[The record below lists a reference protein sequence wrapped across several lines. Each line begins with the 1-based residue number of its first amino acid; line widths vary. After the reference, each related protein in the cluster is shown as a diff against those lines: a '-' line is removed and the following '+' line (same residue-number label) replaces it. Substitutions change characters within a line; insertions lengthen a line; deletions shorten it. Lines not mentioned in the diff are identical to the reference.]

1 MHEGLSPIPETGLS
15 LLEDTKRTL
24 QSDIAE
30 ACQQLFSDSTQTGLK
45 STSQST
51 DDYVSKSSSSS
62 RNDAKRFEMYEREI
76 QRRQVSG
83 EDLNFT
89 NSKEYLKSE
98 MTDPRVSLDQFSK
111 ENSEFHATS
120 EGNSYRSNSNRQHS
134 KTGFAREKEGYPTPE
149 QDLDGDIRYQDQR
162 ANLERETSLKDI
174 SSSREQSQQEKGF
187 KGENSSNFTFQGQ
200 EGPVGNSGLQNSL
213 YQNITQNVMGVGE
226 RERGRVV
233 NSEIVDSNVVSSTL
247 QESMPLNS
255 LASFSALI
263 SDLSGEAKDLQ
274 SEKVISE
281 LLK

>member
-30 ACQQLFSDSTQTGLK
+30 ACQQLFSDSTETGIK
-45 STSQST
+45 TTSQST
-51 DDYVSKSSSSS
+51 EDYVSKSSSSS

-98 MTDPRVSLDQFSK
+98 MTDPRVSLDQLSK
-111 ENSEFHATS
+111 ENSDYQVKS
-120 EGNSYRSNSNRQHS
+120 EGHSYHSNSNRQRS
-134 KTGFAREKEGYPTPE
+134 KTDFGREKGGYPTQE
-149 QDLDGDIRYQDQR
+149 QELEGNIGYHEER
-162 ANLERETSLKDI
+162 ASLERETSLKDI
-174 SSSREQSQQEKGF
+174 SSSREQSEQEKGF

-200 EGPVGNSGLQNSL
+200 EGTVGNSGLQNSL
-213 YQNITQNVMGVGE
+213 YQNITQNVMGLGE